1 MSCLIFLFE
10 AGSKLLYAE
19 QDVGRDV
26 EKDAKPPRRGRHGVA
41 GESILAMHVPRRD
54 RPQQCDIDRKQR
66 IQRMCLDRGDR
77 ACQGDRDRIVCVQRL
92 HLAQK
97 IVSRQAAKYQNGCIA
112 ELQQSDGDPF
122 RRHNG
127 RMGGSEKGNKV
138 ERIRGDRSAM
148 LGRRCRDL
156 MTITPSRGNARSDSD
171 PASLRRGLMFR
182 RPDQQGE

>member
-26 EKDAKPPRRGRHGVA
+26 EKDAKPPRCGRHGVA

-97 IVSRQAAKYQNGCIA
+97 IVSRQAAKHQNGRIA

-127 RMGGSEKGNKV
+127 RMGGGGQVKHM
-138 ERIRGDRSAM
+138 ERSFVRIRSCRGDRSAM
-148 LGRRCRDL
+148 LGRSGRDL
-156 MTITPSRGNARSDSD
+156 TTFTPARENARV
-171 PASLRRGLMFR
+171 PTVTPPR
-182 RPDQQGE
+182 